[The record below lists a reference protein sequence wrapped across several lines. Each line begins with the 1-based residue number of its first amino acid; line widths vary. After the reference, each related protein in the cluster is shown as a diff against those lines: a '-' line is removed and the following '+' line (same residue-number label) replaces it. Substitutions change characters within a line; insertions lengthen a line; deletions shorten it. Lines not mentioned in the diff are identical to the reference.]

1 MRKRM
6 AWALATGLALGLGA
20 SAVLAADDDPPPQP
34 KAPSSG
40 WVGPFKEWNQP
51 APPPKP
57 EPKKKAEPPPRPRP
71 TIAEQVQAARYREQ
85 ADLLRRMAVCDK
97 LMEIAVRN
105 NDSELMSKVEQLQE
119 RANNLFTEHS
129 VSLANAVQG
138 SNTNSSMAAADRGKL
153 LDKKDSAPVVAAKG
167 DKP

>member
-1 MRKRM
+1 
-6 AWALATGLALGLGA
+6 LALSVGA
-20 SAVLAADDDPPPQP
+20 SAVLADDDPPPQA
-34 KAPSSG
+34 KAPTSG
-40 WVGPFKEWNQP
+40 WVGPFKEWNTP

-57 EPKKKAEPPPRPRP
+57 APKKKEEPPPRPRP

-105 NDSELMSKVEQLQE
+105 NDNELISKVEQLQE

-129 VSLANAVQG
+129 ETLANAVRG
-138 SNTNSSMAAADRGKL
+138 PSTYSSMAAADRNKL
-153 LDKKDSAPVVAAKG
+153 LDKKDTSAAVAAKG

>member
-6 AWALATGLALGLGA
+6 AWALAAGLALGVGA
-20 SAVLAADDDPPPQP
+20 SAVLADDDPPPQP
-34 KAPSSG
+34 KAPTSG

-57 EPKKKAEPPPRPRP
+57 EAKKKADPPPRPKP
-71 TIAEQVQAARYREQ
+71 TIGEQVQAARYREQ

-105 NDSELMSKVEQLQE
+105 NDSELMRKVEQLQE
-119 RANNLFTEHS
+119 RSNNLFTEHS
-129 VSLANAVQG
+129 ATLASAVQG
-138 SNTNSSMAAADRGKL
+138 STKNTSMAAADRNKL
-153 LDKKDSAPVVAAKG
+153 LDKKDTAAALAAKG

>member
-20 SAVLAADDDPPPQP
+20 SAVLADDDPPPVQAP
-34 KAPSSG
+34 KSG

-51 APPPKP
+51 APAPKP
-57 EPKKKAEPPPRPRP
+57 EAKKKVEPPAPRRLS
-71 TIAEQVQAARYREQ
+71 INEQVQAARYREQ

-105 NDSELMSKVEQLQE
+105 NDNELMHKVEQLQE
-119 RANNLFTEHS
+119 RANNLYSDHS

-138 SNTNSSMAAADRGKL
+138 ANKNSSLAAADRDKL
-153 LDKKDSAPVVAAKG
+153 LDKKDTAAALAAKG